1 MNNNYTYVRIGKG
14 RKLKAGE
21 FDAITG
27 WQGRSTTE
35 RPKPDRE
42 LLL

>member
-1 MNNNYTYVRIGKG
+1 MNNKYTYVRIGKG

-27 WQGRSTTE
+27 WQGRSKLHNFK
-35 RPKPDRE
+35 RGRS
-42 LLL
+42 